1 VISRMRCADHEKS
14 VDDSWKPA
22 KEGEDE
28 TEEKAPI
35 RPFKETA
42 RGGRTMQKKKSTPA
56 T

>member
-1 VISRMRCADHEKS
+1 MRCADHEKS

-28 TEEKAPI
+28 EKLPI
-35 RPFKETA
+35 RTVKKTA
-42 RGGRTMQKKKSTPA
+42 RGGGTMQRKKSTPA